1 MNIGRMVVNG
11 IIDIYGDNENL
22 IKDNQFLKNVVGLKT
37 EVGLKLLDIATQT
50 EVFLAKYP
58 IKEETFGSVVEKII
72 INNQEILLKRD
83 LTIKDFVETRIDDNN
98 EIIITLKNENL
109 SKYGYELE
117 IADIKY
123 FAKVID
129 LDTVW
134 KLIEI
139 PRKKFKKIIK
149 NNEWKLKAIDFDK
162 KDIF

>member
-98 EIIITLKNENL
+98 EIIITLKNKNL

-134 KLIEI
+134 KLIEL
-139 PRKKFKKIIK
+139 PRKQFKKIVE
-149 NNEWKLKAIDFDK
+149 NNEWKLKAVDFDK

>member
-58 IKEETFGSVVEKII
+58 IREETFGSVVEKII

-98 EIIITLKNENL
+98 EIIIILKNENL

-139 PRKKFKKIIK
+139 PREKFKEIIK
-149 NNEWKLKAIDFDK
+149 NNEWKLKAVDFDK

>member
-58 IKEETFGSVVEKII
+58 IKEETFGSIVEKII

-149 NNEWKLKAIDFDK
+149 NNEWKLKAVDFDK

>member
-58 IKEETFGSVVEKII
+58 IKEETFGSIVEKII

-139 PRKKFKKIIK
+139 PREKFKEIIK
-149 NNEWKLKAIDFDK
+149 NNEWKLKAVDFDK

>member
-37 EVGLKLLDIATQT
+37 EVGLKLLDIATQK

-117 IADIKY
+117 IANIKY
-123 FAKVID
+123 FAKVVD

-139 PRKKFKKIIK
+139 PREKFKEIIK
-149 NNEWKLKAIDFDK
+149 NNEWKLKAVDFDK

>member
-37 EVGLKLLDIATQT
+37 EVGLKLLDIATQK

-117 IADIKY
+117 IANIKY

-139 PRKKFKKIIK
+139 PREKFKDIIK
-149 NNEWKLKAIDFDK
+149 NNEWKLKAVDFDK

>member
-37 EVGLKLLDIATQT
+37 EVGLKLLDIATQK

-117 IADIKY
+117 IANIKY
-123 FAKVID
+123 FAKVIN

-139 PRKKFKKIIK
+139 PREKFKEIIK
-149 NNEWKLKAIDFDK
+149 NNEWKLKAVDFDK

>member
-83 LTIKDFVETRIDDNN
+83 LTIKDFVETRIDNN

-149 NNEWKLKAIDFDK
+149 NNEWKLKAVDFDK

>member
-58 IKEETFGSVVEKII
+58 IREETFGSVVEKII

-149 NNEWKLKAIDFDK
+149 NNEWKLKAVDFDK

>member
-37 EVGLKLLDIATQT
+37 EVGLKLLDIATQK

-117 IADIKY
+117 IANIKY

-139 PRKKFKKIIK
+139 PREKFKEIIK
-149 NNEWKLKAIDFDK
+149 NNEWKLKAVDFDK

>member
-11 IIDIYGDNENL
+11 IIDIYGDNENF

-37 EVGLKLLDIATQT
+37 EVGLKLLDIATQK

-117 IADIKY
+117 IANIKY
-123 FAKVID
+123 FAKVVD

-139 PRKKFKKIIK
+139 PREKFKEIIK
-149 NNEWKLKAIDFDK
+149 NNEWKLKAVDFDK

>member
-149 NNEWKLKAIDFDK
+149 NNEWKLKAVDFDK